1 MPLGGRI
8 ASASTSA
15 APTPS
20 SPPMDVVEKV
30 TPAAVE
36 AVVLATQADSIVVPS
51 SSIVAPLLSAGV
63 VATSAPM
70 VLPPSST
77 ALVASPSTVLVLVM
91 SPSSSSCPCVSLD
104 HLYTSSDAYSLWGA
118 TYKSK

>member
-51 SSIVAPLLSAGV
+51 SSIVAPLLCVGVTTTSALVSTFDKNLIRSAGV
-63 VATSAPM
+63 YNATVSAK
-70 VLPPSST
+70 VFLER
-77 ALVASPSTVLVLVM
+77 
-91 SPSSSSCPCVSLD
+91 SLAILEEIGLQ
-104 HLYTSSDAYSLWGA
+104 HQETM
-118 TYKSK
+118 